1 MKKQFEKDSPVRF
14 LLVFLSLFV
23 IFYYFNILFFGL
35 TSEGNHYNAFLDEH
49 FNYIRI
55 LRHFLLNTAASILSW
70 LGYTA
75 ITSDT
80 ELLVVGRGV
89 IRLVYS
95 CLGLG
100 IMSFF
105 TAFVIAFP
113 KKLKQKLLFLV
124 CGIFVIQLLNITR
137 FVLLALFW
145 KSTKG
150 IILDHHT
157 IFNIIIYILIAISL
171 YLWIRYDDR
180 KPAADAKND

>member
-1 MKKQFEKDSPVRF
+1 MKAFESGSPVKF
-14 LLVFLSLFV
+14 ILTFLSLFV
-23 IFYYFNILFFGL
+23 AFYYFNILFFGL
-35 TSEGNHYNAFLDEH
+35 TSQGNHYNAFLDQH

-55 LRHFLLNTAASILSW
+55 LRHLLLGTTGHILNL

-80 ELLVVGRGV
+80 ELLVSGHGR
-89 IRLVYS
+89 IQLVYS

-105 TAFVIAFP
+105 TAFIIAYP
-113 KKLKQKLLFLV
+113 KRLKTKLIFLISGLLS
-124 CGIFVIQLLNITR
+124 IQVLNIVR

-145 KSTKG
+145 RNTRG

-157 IFNIIIYILIAISL
+157 IFNIIIYIIIAVSL
-171 YLWIRYDDR
+171 YFWIKHDDR
-180 KPAADAKND
+180 SPAAHAKN